1 MKLRIRICDV
11 ILISWCKVSIDWV
24 VLVFDLCDLKLINK
38 LFVVYVVVSWNVV
51 FGGIWMV
58 YLEL

>member
-11 ILISWCKVSIDWV
+11 ILISWCKVGIDWI